1 MLITTEVFEF
11 QLQAVNWVFS
21 QDGALAKRSTVER
34 LGEVIGKVTRMQF
47 KHRLN
52 AIDRKERFIELYMEA
67 MDCITQFSSFAI
79 LLVEISLVPI
89 DTDEG
94 A

>member
-1 MLITTEVFEF
+1 
-11 QLQAVNWVFS
+11 
-21 QDGALAKRSTVER
+21 
-34 LGEVIGKVTRMQF
+34 MQF

>member
-1 MLITTEVFEF
+1 M
-11 QLQAVNWVFS
+11 
-21 QDGALAKRSTVER
+21 
-34 LGEVIGKVTRMQF
+34 VIGKVTRMQF